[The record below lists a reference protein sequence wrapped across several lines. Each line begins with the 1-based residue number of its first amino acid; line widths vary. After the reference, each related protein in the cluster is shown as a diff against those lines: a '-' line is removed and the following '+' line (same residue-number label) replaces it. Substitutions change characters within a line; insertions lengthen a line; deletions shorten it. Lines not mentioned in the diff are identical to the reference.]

1 MSLSEPSLERVVQGV
16 LSALPPERKMLPVAL
31 ERLNGALGY
40 LPRPAIEAVARH
52 FRRPAQEVY
61 GLATFYA
68 LWQVG
73 EKAPTA
79 VDLCDDG
86 PCHAQGAPQVRR
98 ALEEAGLE
106 VRRTSCLG
114 HCAAGPV
121 ARHAG
126 RLYRNLSP
134 QDLRPLLEG
143 REPAPWKPEED
154 ILDLAVPKER
164 ALLRNVGRI
173 VPDSLAEAVA
183 AGAYQALR
191 KALTGMQPAEVVE
204 EVVRS
209 GLQGRGGAGFPTGL
223 KMRFTAAATRSGN
236 GPAWVIGNADESE
249 PGTFKDRLLI
259 EGDPHR
265 LLEGIVLAA
274 YAVGAREGCIYIR
287 GEYASQAA
295 LLERAIQEAQAAG
308 YLGANIL
315 GTDFTFTL
323 HLHRGAGAYIC
334 GEETALLE
342 SLEGKRGEPRL
353 RPPYPT
359 TYGAFGRPTLLN
371 NVETLCNLPDI
382 VAYGAE
388 WYRQVGTEKSPGTK
402 LYPISGHVRRRGCLE
417 APLGRFTLRQ
427 VIEGPA
433 GGMRGPAPF
442 KACHLGGAAGAI
454 VGPEFL
460 DVPLD
465 FASCAEAG
473 AMLGAG
479 DLVILDAQTC
489 LVDYVRAVAAFF
501 RAESCGKCTPCRVGT
516 ERQLQLLNELTSGHG
531 TPGHLQELLEWG
543 EHMTDSSFCGL
554 GQTASTAVL
563 TALRRFP
570 SEFEA
575 HARGVCPAGV
585 CPMRG

>member
-1 MSLSEPSLERVVQGV
+1 MADAPIETVDSSFLKPLLEGYAGQRGDLIPVLQKVQ
-16 LSALPPERKMLPVAL
+16 EHY
-31 ERLNGALGY
+31 GY
-40 LPRPAIEAVARH
+40 LPREVLLAVARWSGL
-52 FRRPAQEVY
+52 PPSEVY

-73 EKAPTA
+73 KKPPSA
-79 VDLCDDG
+79 VYLCDDG
-86 PCHAQGAPQVRR
+86 PCHAQGASQVRR
-98 ALEEAGLE
+98 VLEEAGLE
-106 VRRTSCLG
+106 VRRTSCIG
-114 HCAAGPV
+114 HCAGGPV
-121 ARHAG
+121 AYYAG
-126 RLYRNLSP
+126 RIYRNM
-134 QDLRPLLEG
+134 QDVRALLEG
-143 REPAPWKPEED
+143 RKPPTVSPTDD
-154 ILDLAVPKER
+154 ILGIEVPLER
-164 ALLRNVGRI
+164 ALLRRVGRI
-173 VPDSLAEAVA
+173 APDSLAEAVS
-183 AGAYQALR
+183 AGAYQSLQ
-191 KALTGMQPAEVVE
+191 KALTQMTPEEVVE

-223 KMRFTAAATRSGN
+223 KMRFTAAAARSGN
-236 GPAWVIGNADESE
+236 GPACVVCNADESE

-259 EGDPHR
+259 EGDPHL
-265 LLEGIVLAA
+265 LLEGIVLAG
-274 YAVGAREGCIYIR
+274 YAVRAHEGYIYIR
-287 GEYASQAA
+287 GEYAPQAA
-295 LLERAIQEAQAAG
+295 LLEQAIWEAQEAG
-308 YLGANIL
+308 YLGSNIL
-315 GTDFTFTL
+315 GTGFSFAI

-371 NVETLCNLPDI
+371 NVETLCNLPGI
-382 VAYGAE
+382 VANGAE

-442 KACHLGGAAGAI
+442 KACHLGGAAGAV

-465 FASCAEAG
+465 FASCAAAG

-479 DLVILDAQTC
+479 DIVVLDATTC
-489 LVDYVRAVAAFF
+489 IVDYVRAVAAFF

-516 ERQLQLLNELTSGHG
+516 ERQLQLLNELISGRG
-531 TPGHLQELLEWG
+531 TPDHLQELLEWG

-563 TALRRFP
+563 SALRLFP
-570 SEFEA
+570 DEFEA
-575 HARGVCPAGV
+575 HARGICPAGV
-585 CPMRG
+585 CRMKE

>member
-1 MSLSEPSLERVVQGV
+1 
-16 LSALPPERKMLPVAL
+16 
-31 ERLNGALGY
+31 
-40 LPRPAIEAVARH
+40 
-52 FRRPAQEVY
+52 
-61 GLATFYA
+61 
-68 LWQVG
+68 
-73 EKAPTA
+73 
-79 VDLCDDG
+79 
-86 PCHAQGAPQVRR
+86 
-98 ALEEAGLE
+98 
-106 VRRTSCLG
+106 
-114 HCAAGPV
+114 
-121 ARHAG
+121 
-126 RLYRNLSP
+126 
-134 QDLRPLLEG
+134 
-143 REPAPWKPEED
+143 ED
-154 ILDLAVPKER
+154 ILGIEVPDRER
-164 ALLRNVGRI
+164 ALLRRVGSI
-173 VPDSLAEAVA
+173 APDSLAEAVS
-183 AGAYQALR
+183 AGAYRALH
-191 KALTGMQPAEVVE
+191 KALTRMTPEEVVE

-223 KMRFTAAATRSGN
+223 KMRFTAAAARSGG
-236 GPAWVIGNADESE
+236 GPACVVCNADESE

-259 EGDPHR
+259 EGDPHL
-265 LLEGIVLAA
+265 LLEGIVLAG
-274 YAVGAREGCIYIR
+274 YAVGAREGYIYIR
-287 GEYASQAA
+287 GEYAPQAA
-295 LLERAIQEAQAAG
+295 LLERAVREAGEAG
-308 YLGANIL
+308 YLGPDIL
-315 GTDFTFTL
+315 GTGFSFTV

-371 NVETLCNLPDI
+371 NVETLCNLPGI

-388 WYRQVGTEKSPGTK
+388 WYRRAGTEKSPGTK

-460 DVPLD
+460 DIPLD
-465 FASCAEAG
+465 FASCAAAG

-479 DLVILDAQTC
+479 DIVVLDAETC

-516 ERQLQLLNELTSGHG
+516 ERQLQLLDELTSGGG
-531 TPGHLQELLEWG
+531 TPEHLQELLEWG

-554 GQTASTAVL
+554 GQTAATAVL
-563 TALRRFP
+563 SALRLFP
-570 SEFEA
+570 DEFEA
-575 HARGVCPAGV
+575 HARGTCPAGV
-585 CPMRG
+585 CRMRG